1 MIPAN
6 EESPQIRRN
15 RQRLAATHCDSD
27 ERDTRDVTAA
37 RCPTCDTV
45 LYLAPRREAS
55 DGR

>member
-1 MIPAN
+1 MIPPT
-6 EESPQIRRN
+6 EESPQIRWK